1 MTNSFRNSI
10 NSTMR
15 KLLTEYNGLIFG
27 QNLTDVGWVAGTLPE
42 LPSHPGYVELPI
54 SDIAGPGLAVG
65 AALTRRPV
73 VYISRYQGYLW
84 LNMAPIATYAAL
96 ARKVFDQD
104 CKIMFR
110 SIADD
115 GAWGPVA
122 SGSHFSIA
130 LQVPSLK
137 VVAPIC
143 PKHWEN
149 IWHDFI
155 TNNDPIFV
163 AEHRGTYELEKLKV
177 YKDSK
182 PQIVVLFVS
191 STWLS
196 ADNLSEMLKFQGI
209 KHYFENIYWIRPV
222 KVSPEILSTIKQ
234 TQKCLIVDPCSEN
247 SGVGRRV
254 QSFIEESCPNSQVK
268 VVGND
273 ESFAGYSKVLRSKVI
288 SSETIFN
295 ALKSMF

>member
-1 MTNSFRNSI
+1 MKISLRISI
-10 NSTMR
+10 NATMR
-15 KLLTEYNGLIFG
+15 ELLIDYNGLIFG

-42 LPSHPGYVELPI
+42 LPNHRGYVELPI

-96 ARKVFDQD
+96 ARKVFKQD
-104 CKIMFR
+104 CKLMFR

-122 SGSHFSIA
+122 AGSHFSIA
-130 LQVPSLK
+130 LQIPSLK

-143 PKHWEN
+143 PKDWKD
-149 IWHDFI
+149 IWNDFI
-155 TNNDPIFV
+155 ANDDPIFV
-163 AEHRGTYELEKLKV
+163 AEHRGTYELEELKI
-177 YKDSK
+177 YKDEK

-196 ADNLSEMLKFQGI
+196 AENLSKMLKSQNI
-209 KHYFENIYWIRPV
+209 EHYFDNIVWVRPTRINSETL
-222 KVSPEILSTIKQ
+222 KIIKQ
-234 TQKCLIVDPCSEN
+234 TKKCLIVDPCSEN
-247 SGVGRRV
+247 SGIGRRV
-254 QSFIEESCPNSQVK
+254 QSFVEEVCPSTLIK
-268 VVGND
+268 VVGNN
-273 ESFAGYSKVLRSKVI
+273 ELFPGYASELRSKVVP
-288 SSETIFN
+288 SEKIFSTIK
-295 ALKSMF
+295 LMV

>member
-1 MTNSFRNSI
+1 MITSLRNSI
-10 NSTMR
+10 NMTMR
-15 KLLTEYNGLIFG
+15 KLLVEYNGLIFG

-96 ARKVFDQD
+96 ARKVFKQD
-104 CKIMFR
+104 CKLMFR

-143 PKHWEN
+143 PKDWED

-155 TNNDPIFV
+155 TNSDPIFV
-163 AEHRGTYELEKLKV
+163 AEHRGTYELEELKV
-177 YKDSK
+177 YKDNK

-196 ADNLSEMLKFQGI
+196 AGNLSEMLASQGI
-209 KHYFENIYWIRPV
+209 KHHFENIYWIRPV
-222 KVSPEILSTIKQ
+222 KISSEILNIIEQ
-234 TQKCLIVDPCSEN
+234 TKKCLIVDPCSEN

-254 QSFIEESCPNSQVK
+254 QSFIEESCPKAQIK
-268 VVGND
+268 VVGNS
-273 ESFAGYSKVLRSKVI
+273 ESFPGYARVLRSKVV
-288 SSETIFN
+288 SSESIFN
-295 ALKSMF
+295 ALKLML

>member
-1 MTNSFRNSI
+1 MTTSFRNSI
-10 NSTMR
+10 NTTMR

-65 AALTRRPV
+65 AALTCRPV

-84 LNMAPIATYAAL
+84 LNMVPIATYAAL
-96 ARKVFDQD
+96 ARKVFKQD
-104 CKIMFR
+104 CKLMFR

-130 LQVPSLK
+130 LQVPTLK

-143 PKHWEN
+143 PKNWEE
-149 IWHDFI
+149 IWHEFI

-163 AEHRGTYELEKLKV
+163 AEHRGTYELEELKV

-182 PQIVVLFVS
+182 PKIVVLFVS

-196 ADNLSEMLKFQGI
+196 ADSLSKMLESQGV
-209 KHYFENIYWIRPV
+209 KHYFENIFWIRPV
-222 KVSPEILSTIKQ
+222 KVSAETLSIIKQ

-247 SGVGRRV
+247 SGIGRRV
-254 QSFIEESCPNSQVK
+254 QSFVEESCPNAVVK
-268 VVGND
+268 VVGNN
-273 ESFAGYSKVLRSKVI
+273 EFFPGYSRDLRSKVV
-288 SSETIFN
+288 SSESIFD
-295 ALKSMF
+295 ALKLML

>member
-1 MTNSFRNSI
+1 MMNSFRNSI
-10 NSTMR
+10 NTSMR

-96 ARKVFDQD
+96 ARKVFKQD

-143 PKHWEN
+143 PKDWED
-149 IWHDFI
+149 IWRNFI

-163 AEHRGTYELEKLKV
+163 AEHRGTYELENLKV

-196 ADNLSEMLKFQGI
+196 ADNLSEMLKYEGI
-209 KHYFENIYWIRPV
+209 KHYFENVYWIRPV
-222 KVSPEILSTIKQ
+222 SISPETLNTIEQ
-234 TQKCLIVDPCSEN
+234 TQNCLIVDPCSEN
-247 SGVGRRV
+247 SGIGRRI
-254 QSFIEESCPNSQVK
+254 QSFIEDSCPNALIK
-268 VVGND
+268 VVGN
-273 ESFAGYSKVLRSKVI
+273 EETFSGYSKVLRSRVV

-295 ALKSMF
+295 ALESML